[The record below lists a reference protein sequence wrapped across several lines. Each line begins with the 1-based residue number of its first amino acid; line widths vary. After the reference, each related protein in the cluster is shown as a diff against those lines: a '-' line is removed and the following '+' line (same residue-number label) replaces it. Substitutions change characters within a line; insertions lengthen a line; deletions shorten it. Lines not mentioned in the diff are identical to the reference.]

1 MFYLAWRGLRGQK
14 RMARLMVAVLL
25 ISFLFLTL
33 SSVVAS
39 SVRDFQQKQREA
51 LYGRHQLLYVGNWD
65 FARSLQEQFPGVG
78 SAELR
83 ERRMGE
89 KPLAP
94 FPNPISR

>member
-1 MFYLAWRGLRGQK
+1 MFYLAWRGFRGQK
-14 RMARLMVAVLL
+14 RMAQLMVAVLL

-51 LYGRHQLLYVGNWD
+51 LYGRHQLLYVGNRD
-65 FARSLQEQFPGVG
+65 FARSLQEQFPGVEISRIAGKTDGGKTVG
-78 SAELR
+78 S
-83 ERRMGE
+83 
-89 KPLAP
+89 

>member
-65 FARSLQEQFPGVG
+65 IL
-78 SAELR
+78 
-83 ERRMGE
+83 
-89 KPLAP
+89 
-94 FPNPISR
+94 